1 MSATG
6 KGAVQI
12 LFERVIHAFLS
23 LIYYPAID
31 FYGSPVPLLT
41 LITAALFLIGLG
53 ITLWR
58 FRLPEYLLLNCY
70 FWGFTLAVGLFALPP
85 TADTYRMLVAIPPAV
100 IMAAIALDQI
110 LEAVGVGWSNSRLA
124 YAAITLL
131 IILNISAHN
140 AWIYYGDFAGRC
152 LYADNTVGRFSSY
165 LGSFARTVK
174 REDAIYLLSDD
185 IYRYGTHLSADYLS
199 AGRSIT
205 NITEPVDTL
214 EAAPG
219 RVIIASPNRFDELT
233 SWIAANPGGEV
244 KYTYDC
250 RNLIM
255 ISYYFPQR

>member
-6 KGAVQI
+6 KGTVQI

-58 FRLPEYLLLNCY
+58 FRSPEYLLLNCY
-70 FWGFTLAVGLFALPP
+70 FWGFTLAVGIFALPP
-85 TADTYRMLVAIPPAV
+85 TADTYRMLVAIPAAV
-100 IMAAIALDQI
+100 IMAAIAIDQI
-110 LEAVGVGWSNSRLA
+110 LEAVGVGWSSSRLA
-124 YAAITLL
+124 YAAITVLL
-131 IILNISAHN
+131 ILNISAHN
-140 AWIYYGDFAGRC
+140 VWIYYGDFAGRC
-152 LYADNTVGRFSSY
+152 LYADSTVGRFASY

-174 REDAIYLLSDD
+174 REDDIFLLSDD

-199 AGRSIT
+199 NGRSIT
-205 NITEPVDTL
+205 NVMDPVDTL
-214 EAAPG
+214 EAIPG
-219 RVIIASPNRFDELT
+219 RVIIASPNRFEELT
-233 SWIAANPGGEV
+233 SWIANHPGGNV
-244 KYTYDC
+244 NYTYDC

-255 ISYYFPQR
+255 ISYYIPER